1 MRPPALC
8 RGPALAPLSSS
19 KGATPT
25 MAAVLAVGPWPS
37 SGSMATMPATTTGPM
52 PGMERTSRR
61 TVLRAATNGGLE
73 RRDLLREQGLGF
85 VCAGEALAVG
95 QGDMMLGQQLAQ
107 LGQFV
112 DRGAARL
119 VWRSWLAF
127 DDGREVSGEAGV
139 DAVVLGRCDG
149 LGEVPDAARV
159 EHADGVPTLLP
170 GVDDA
175 PFVACRGLDAGDGDG
190 ERGEPGIEVGETLV
204 GIRKAGWPPTSGH
217 PQYGMASR
225 HKGTRTNVGLC
236 DPGLPRRKRSSQRQR
251 GATTKRGNDKEGQ

>member
-204 GIRKAGWPPTSGH
+204 GIRKAGGLAFGEGVDVEARAAGVCAGPREGRPKG
-217 PQYGMASR
+217 GVSR
-225 HKGTRTNVGLC
+225 C
-236 DPGLPRRKRSSQRQR
+236 
-251 GATTKRGNDKEGQ
+251 